1 MNNSIKI
8 DRISDSGIIVDS
20 VFGKYNIDNTFINW
34 YINYE
39 NNIKD
44 LFTEVLSISESNG
57 IIIDDNDENF
67 NTFIIMMYNES
78 KYI

>member
-1 MNNSIKI
+1 MNNSIQTN
-8 DRISDSGIIVDS
+8 RISDSEIIVDS

-39 NNIKD
+39 NDIKN
-44 LFTEVLSISESNG
+44 LFTELLGISESNG

-78 KYI
+78 QY